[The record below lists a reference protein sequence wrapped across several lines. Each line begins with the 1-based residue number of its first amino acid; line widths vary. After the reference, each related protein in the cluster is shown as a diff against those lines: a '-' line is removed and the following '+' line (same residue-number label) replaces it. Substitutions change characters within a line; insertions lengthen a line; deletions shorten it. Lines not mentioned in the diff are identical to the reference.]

1 MDSNHTGAKSPA
13 KKRGGR
19 SARRRSREFALQ
31 GVYQWLMSHTDPEAI
46 DAAALEAEDFDKA
59 DQAFY
64 RELLHGVT
72 EEFPSLEASYAP
84 HIDREVT
91 SLSPIERA
99 ILLIGTYELKNTT
112 TPYRVVINEAVELA
126 KSFGGSDG
134 FKYVNGVL
142 DKMVP
147 ELRPYEVVKA
157 KMPEHPACTKT
168 RIRLTNSESYPVFY
182 GSLFLSVCVAF
193 TRRRGRLC
201 VS

>member
-1 MDSNHTGAKSPA
+1 M
-13 KKRGGR
+13 
-19 SARRRSREFALQ
+19 
-31 GVYQWLMSHTDPEAI
+31 
-46 DAAALEAEDFDKA
+46 
-59 DQAFY
+59 
-64 RELLHGVT
+64 
-72 EEFPSLEASYAP
+72 
-84 HIDREVT
+84 T

-147 ELRPYEVVKA
+147 ELRPYEVVKG

-168 RIRLTNSESYPVFY
+168 PNPLDEFGVISRFY